1 MRHLAYAA
9 VLVACFAV
17 TAPLVPAFRL
27 SRMRRVRLL
36 LAAIGCAAAPFVVWD
51 LWAAHVGHWH
61 FDGGQVL
68 GLRLLGLPIEE
79 WAFFVVIPFAAIA
92 SYEAVGALLHRERDR

>member
-9 VLVACFAV
+9 VLLACLAV
-17 TAPLVPAFRL
+17 TVPLVPIFGL
-27 SRMRRVRLL
+27 RRVRRLRPL
-36 LAAIGCAAAPFVVWD
+36 CGAIACAAMPFVVWD
-51 LWAAHVGHWH
+51 VVATRAGEWH

-68 GLRLLGLPIEE
+68 GARLIGLPLEE

-92 SYEAVGALLHRERDR
+92 SYEAVGALLRHRGP